1 MSSEPLR
8 RCQGQCICETNQDLL
23 LDEAEAPDPVEA
35 LELED
40 VPDPEAEPDPEL
52 EAPVEDVEGVD
63 VDVVELD
70 PLSELVE
77 LVLLS
82 VLDSD
87 VLVSVGFPLFS
98 DLLAGS
104 LSLSE

>member
-1 MSSEPLR
+1 MLSEPLR
-8 RCQGQCICETNQDLL
+8 RCPWQCICETHQDLL
-23 LDEAEAPDPVEA
+23 LDEEVVPDPVEA
-35 LELED
+35 LVLED
-40 VPDPEAEPDPEL
+40 VPDPEAEPDPED
-52 EAPVEDVEGVD
+52 PVEDVAGAD
-63 VDVVELD
+63 VDGVEPD

-87 VLVSVGFPLFS
+87 VLVSAVCPLFS
-98 DLLAGS
+98 DLLSGS

>member
-1 MSSEPLR
+1 M
-8 RCQGQCICETNQDLL
+8 NQDLL
-23 LDEAEAPDPVEA
+23 LDEEEIPDPVEV

-40 VPDPEAEPDPEL
+40 VPDSEAVPDPED
-52 EAPVEDVEGVD
+52 PVEGVVEDLEGAD

-77 LVLLS
+77 PVLLS

-87 VLVSVGFPLFS
+87 VLVSAGFPLFS
-98 DLLAGS
+98 DLLSGS

>member
-1 MSSEPLR
+1 MSSELLR
-8 RCQGQCICETNQDLL
+8 RCPWIYTCEKNQDLL
-23 LDEAEAPDPVEA
+23 LDEEDAPDPVEA

-40 VPDPEAEPDPEL
+40 VPDPEAEPDPED
-52 EAPVEDVEGVD
+52 PVEDVEGAD

-87 VLVSVGFPLFS
+87 VLVSAGFPLFS
-98 DLLAGS
+98 DLLSGS
-104 LSLSE
+104 LNLSE